1 MHLIPAASVNHNDTL
16 ILRDMMSKLRSL
28 TIPALFFGFL
38 SACAMGV
45 GGAGPEP
52 RHGPPEGVPAT
63 VAVNPDG
70 VTTPTGAPAGVKI
83 GLALWVS
90 GQVAFDSTGTL
101 IGPGDL
107 RLQTDQALENLIQVV
122 HAAHGVPADVVK
134 LTAYVVAD
142 STASD
147 QFHTIQSAIT
157 ARFKKETPPA
167 VTVVTVAGLAPP
179 GALVAI
185 DGIAM
190 LRGEIPDRWRDSP

>member
-1 MHLIPAASVNHNDTL
+1 
-16 ILRDMMSKLRSL
+16 MSKLHFI
-28 TIPALFFGFL
+28 TTTALLLGPL
-38 SACAMGV
+38 SACAMGI
-45 GGAGPEP
+45 GGGGGGGEADP
-52 RHGPPEGVPAT
+52 RHGPPNGERGVPAT

-134 LTAYVVAD
+134 LTVYVVAD
-142 STASD
+142 SADTD
-147 QFHTIQSAIT
+147 QFRTVQSAIS

-190 LRGEIPDRWRDSP
+190 LRGELPDRWRDSP

>member
-1 MHLIPAASVNHNDTL
+1 MSRLHFLAITALIFASL
-16 ILRDMMSKLRSL
+16 
-28 TIPALFFGFL
+28 P
-38 SACAMGV
+38 ACAPMGIG
-45 GGAGPEP
+45 GGAEP
-52 RHGPPEGVPAT
+52 RHGPPDGGVPAT

-70 VTTPTGAPAGVKI
+70 VTTPTGAPGGVKI

-90 GQVAFDSTGTL
+90 GQVAFDSNGTL

-107 RLQTDQALENLIQVV
+107 KLQTDQALENLIQVV

-134 LTAYVVAD
+134 LTAYVVVD
-142 STASD
+142 TSEGDHFKTV
-147 QFHTIQSAIT
+147 QNAIF

-167 VTVVTVAGLAPP
+167 LTVVSVAGLNPP